1 MSLAMSVGNRSQM
14 RFRHIFSWFT
24 FLLTLL
30 LMGWGAVVTS
40 MDAGLAVPD
49 WPSSFQS
56 YDPLNPLEGWWRIPP
71 VLAEHGH
78 RLMGMLVGL
87 CTIILTVWTWLS
99 DDRAWMKK
107 LALAALLLVC
117 VQGALGGLRVV
128 LTSLDL
134 AIVHAC
140 TAQLFLGLVAG
151 ITLFTSQSWTTEPNI
166 SLPEKRTAKGFRFM
180 LVGLVAVIYM
190 QVILGALLRHYGRG
204 ADLVLASVH
213 IVGAFVVT
221 GWIVTI
227 VLWARQVSAKK
238 SLFNRLSGLLAGVLG
253 IQVLLGLGAFT
264 LILKEAGM
272 MHSAQQIFLNSA
284 HMLTGAI
291 MMSLAV
297 VIMLLGIRK
306 KTIAFTLKEV
316 PDKLFY

>member
-1 MSLAMSVGNRSQM
+1 MTISLAMSVGNRSEM
-14 RFRHIFSWFT
+14 RLRHLFSWCT
-24 FLLTLL
+24 FILTLL

-78 RLMGMLVGL
+78 RLMGMVVGL
-87 CTIILTVWTWLS
+87 CTIILTVWTWLKDS
-99 DDRAWMKK
+99 RAWMKK
-107 LALAALLLVC
+107 LALAALFLVC
-117 VQGALGGLRVV
+117 LQGALGGLRVV

-140 TAQLFLGLVAG
+140 TAQIYLGLIAG
-151 ITLFTSQSWTTEPNI
+151 MTLFTSVSWHSEPIVNV
-166 SLPEKRTAKGFRFM
+166 SEKRQRRGFRFM
-180 LVGLVAVIYM
+180 LFGLVAVIYM

-204 ADLVLASVH
+204 ADLVLASIH

-221 GWIVTI
+221 GWIVTM
-227 VLWARQVSAKK
+227 VLWGRQVTDKK
-238 SLFNRLSGLLAGVLG
+238 NIFNRLSGLLAGILV

-264 LILKEAGM
+264 FILKEAGM

-284 HMLTGAI
+284 HMLTGAL

-297 VIMLLGIRK
+297 VLALLGLRK
-306 KTIAFTLKEV
+306 EQ
-316 PDKLFY
+316 PKLS